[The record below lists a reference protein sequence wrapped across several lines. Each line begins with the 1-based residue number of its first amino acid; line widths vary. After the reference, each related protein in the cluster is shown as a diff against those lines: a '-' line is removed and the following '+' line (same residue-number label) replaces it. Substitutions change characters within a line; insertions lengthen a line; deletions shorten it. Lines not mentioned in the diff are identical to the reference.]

1 MAKRPGAADE
11 GMLISP
17 TLLEDFSNEANIGDV
32 NMDYMDGGGDELS
45 LEEILT
51 LYSQPINEEQ
61 AWAVCYQCCWS
72 LAQKHRRRNS
82 KSAEAPIGDY
92 GRKIDGPGDVRIL
105 KDGTIKLQHQN
116 TQGKKNNGNDWN
128 KTVLGQG
135 VWAFC
140 WATVQQKCRLLH
152 LNVHYYAL
160 VFKLVR
166 YNIM

>member
-17 TLLEDFSNEANIGDV
+17 ALLEDFGNEANIGDV
-32 NMDYMDGGGDELS
+32 NMDCMDGGGDELS

-92 GRKIDGPGDVRIL
+92 GRRIDGPGDVRIL
-105 KDGTIKLQHQN
+105 KDGAIKLQHQN
-116 TQGKKNNGNDWN
+116 TQGKKTKGNETNGMKQYWDM
-128 KTVLGQG
+128 VYGHSPRQL
-135 VWAFC
+135 
-140 WATVQQKCRLLH
+140 
-152 LNVHYYAL
+152 
-160 VFKLVR
+160 
-166 YNIM
+166 YNISAAYF